1 MSSIVRSEVTETGFG
16 FYTDDD
22 IKDLSVRQIVSS
34 ISQDLLGNN
43 LEGYVN
49 YALNTDL

>member
-22 IKDLSVRQIVSS
+22 IKGLSVCQITSP
-34 ISQDLLGNN
+34 ISQDLLGNHIN
-43 LEGYVN
+43 G
-49 YALNTDL
+49 